1 MKQIRVTGVNGR
13 KVQAAGKWL
22 TTIGNR
28 VINIGDLV
36 WTDGKCVYGHS
47 PTSGGAPTIITSKPE
62 EIPLLIGKYSTS
74 TGNQYGTYNPKKG
87 VNVFRQGEKHDGLIN
102 TRSKFALVDNNTDAH
117 CAQDVSAGVKI
128 FSADDYRVIVHDVA
142 TPHK

>member
-1 MKQIRVTGVNGR
+1 MRQVRVTDIDGR

-47 PTSGGAPTIITSKPE
+47 LVSGGAPTIIVSKPE
-62 EIPLLIGKYSTS
+62 EIPLLIGKYSYDE
-74 TGNQYGTYNPKKG
+74 GNQYGSYSVKKG
-87 VNVFRQGEKHDGLIN
+87 VKTFGSGENHDGLIN
-102 TRSKFALVDNNTDAH
+102 NRS
-117 CAQDVSAGVKI
+117 
-128 FSADDYRVIVHDVA
+128 
-142 TPHK
+142 